1 MVKSTGSAVSPRML
15 HLVASLFSQRAC
27 GLHTPSFVTMVLPLA
42 GKGELLFYTGRIRC
56 QG

>member
-1 MVKSTGSAVSPRML
+1 MVKSTGSALSQTVL
-15 HLVASLFSQRAC
+15 HLVTSLFSQPAC
-27 GLHTPSFVTMVLPLA
+27 SLQTPSFVTMVLPLA